1 MDDIPRMIR
10 ERFHKPGTEQAMA
23 QRHNYR
29 GSCDKHFLDYI
40 AEELIKQ
47 PNNSFNPLRIFVPT
61 TEASLQFTDVL
72 PMGRSAIASS
82 CRPVPCINS
91 NSNCNCNNITNI
103 TSVENTGLV
112 DGSMI
117 LEGAMSPWGYE
128 WCQWLDLGFSLCAIL
143 FEVSSVN
150 NNSSKCNRTDR
161 WL

>member
-117 LEGAMSPWGYE
+117 LEGAMSP
-128 WCQWLDLGFSLCAIL
+128 
-143 FEVSSVN
+143 
-150 NNSSKCNRTDR
+150 
-161 WL
+161 